1 MQPSDPFP
9 IEHCS
14 PRLRKAILAEL
25 QGRSPTYQ
33 DILRIPLE
41 QWLKV
46 PGMGRT
52 LLRELDDLIHNQP
65 SVPQVDPSPNTD
77 DELIARLER
86 FQRDLKRLQQD
97 IQELLGEAPPGK
109 AGTNGSDL
117 H

>member
-65 SVPQVDPSPNTD
+65 SVPQVDPSPNPD

-86 FQRDLKRLQQD
+86 FQRDLRQLQHDLQK
-97 IQELLGEAPPGK
+97 LLGKPSSRRAD
-109 AGTNGSDL
+109 ANGSGS